1 MNKGER
7 NEIFIKLKLIQL
19 RDQNAVISINEEL
32 IKIRSVGFT
41 SEYNQI
47 TENLDFDKI
56 MSFSDSQL
64 RKIASQYG
72 IDKAP
77 ARSKSDVFI
86 NGMGI
91 SLKSIE
97 NAPPA
102 IVNHTPRTGFETA
115 CNICGVEIKLL
126 DEIIDEY
133 WTLRRSWK
141 IKEDVHNTD
150 LHSPFRNKK
159 EILKPI
165 LNYFLFDGSGQGLSN
180 HRATVIL
187 DYNSPTNHN
196 SWGTYNRDNA
206 VDLIWN
212 KLVFSLRS
220 KGMPDRYPNIENK
233 KLVSIKKWT
242 EFFQDKHRGALHI
255 RTK

>member
-1 MNKGER
+1 MNNGER
-7 NEIFIKLKLIQL
+7 NELIIKLKLIKL
-19 RDQNAVISINEEL
+19 RDQNASIKVNSEL
-32 IKIRSVGFT
+32 IKINSVGFLN
-41 SEYNQI
+41 EYKRI
-47 TENLDFDKI
+47 DEKIDFEKVSNYTDI
-56 MSFSDSQL
+56 QL
-64 RKIASQYG
+64 GRLATQYG

-77 ARSKSDVFI
+77 ARSKSDVFV
-86 NGMGI
+86 NGVGI

-115 CNICGVEIKLL
+115 CNICGVDIKIL
-126 DEIIDEY
+126 DDIIKEY
-133 WTLRRSWK
+133 WSLRTIGE
-141 IKEDVHNTD
+141 IKEDIQNTD
-150 LHSPFRNKK
+150 SNSPFKNKK
-159 EILKPI
+159 DILKPL

-187 DYNSPTNHN
+187 DYNSPINID

-220 KGMPDRYPNIENK
+220 KGMPDSYPNIDTNK
-233 KLVSIKKWT
+233 FESIKKWT
-242 EFFQDKHRGALHI
+242 EFYQNKHRGALHI